1 MKLAELEIVVNKFAK
16 YVVQQAKSNLSK
28 KGKRASGKLYNS
40 IKPKIDVRPE
50 GFYVYFDMEDYGV
63 FQDKGVRGT
72 EGHYADQNTA
82 GSPFK
87 FGSGSGPK
95 GGLTTGIENW
105 IKLKKFQFRDK
116 KGRFMSYQSM
126 RYIIVN
132 SIWRNGLRATMFFS
146 NPFDK
151 GIQRFGDEFL
161 NAFLLDTEKQV
172 ILGIKK

>member
-72 EGHYADQNTA
+72 QGHYADQNTA

-95 GGLTTGIENW
+95 GGLKKETCIFTI
-105 IKLKKFQFRDK
+105 LKNRQF
-116 KGRFMSYQSM
+116 
-126 RYIIVN
+126 V
-132 SIWRNGLRATMFFS
+132 WVA
-146 NPFDK
+146 
-151 GIQRFGDEFL
+151 
-161 NAFLLDTEKQV
+161 
-172 ILGIKK
+172 